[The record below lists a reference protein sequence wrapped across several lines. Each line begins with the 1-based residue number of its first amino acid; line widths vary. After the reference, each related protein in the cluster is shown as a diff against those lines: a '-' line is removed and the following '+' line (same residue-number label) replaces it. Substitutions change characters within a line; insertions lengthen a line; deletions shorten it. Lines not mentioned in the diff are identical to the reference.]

1 MRPVPLLAALLLLA
15 APVGCDEVE
24 VDCDSLDPEAAWAE
38 LGQGEEAFSPLDPD
52 TVMRVERGNQG
63 GQHIWVSAR
72 LGDLN
77 PGSEDLWDG
86 LRNGD
91 LPEVEFVVTGP
102 DGIISPDNLRPM
114 VLQRGEREDYLL
126 MHNLVVIRHFAELPD
141 DWAEL
146 DYAQVEADLEEVEHD
161 LTVRIEDVCG
171 TVVEHTTPI
180 LLDFPARDSG
190 PTTPRTVARPE
201 GW

>member
-1 MRPVPLLAALLLLA
+1 MKPAILAAALLLLVA
-15 APVGCDEVE
+15 CDEAGL
-24 VDCDSLDPEAAWAE
+24 DCDTLDPAAAWVE
-38 LGQGEEAFSPLDPD
+38 LGQGEDEFELLDPG
-52 TVMRVERGNQG
+52 TTLLVERGNQG

-91 LPEVEFVVTGP
+91 LPEVEFLVTAA
-102 DGIISPDNLRPM
+102 DGIISPDNRRPM
-114 VLQRGEREDYLL
+114 VLQRDAREDYLL

-146 DYAQVEADLEEVEHD
+146 DYAQVEADMEEVEHD

-171 TVVEHTTPI
+171 TVVEDTLPI

-190 PTTPRTVARPE
+190 STTPRTVARPE
-201 GW
+201 DW